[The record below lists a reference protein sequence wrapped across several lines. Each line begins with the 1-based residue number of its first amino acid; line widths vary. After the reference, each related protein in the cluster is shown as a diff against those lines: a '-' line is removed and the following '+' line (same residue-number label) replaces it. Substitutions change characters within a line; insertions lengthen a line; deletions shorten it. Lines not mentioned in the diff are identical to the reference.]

1 MAEYAA
7 NNEEVEDIKAKID
20 IFSLFKSNIDR
31 ILEEQALQIE
41 LSKLLEL
48 QVAFLKFVSQC
59 YPANIEY
66 VNEILSSCCNLWSK
80 RTSSEVNDDSQ
91 KNIVSLLTLPLESL
105 SITVLSL
112 NDYPKLMKFLPFK
125 KRKIVA
131 QNIARVM
138 ILLLDDINNVS
149 LMIGCCKFI
158 NQPQRSQDC
167 EPIDRLPC
175 PNFERR
181 P

>member
-1 MAEYAA
+1 MQKKFFFRLSEFAG
-7 NNEEVEDIKAKID
+7 NSEEVEDIKAKVD
-20 IFSLFKSNIDR
+20 IFNLFKTNIDR
-31 ILEEQALQIE
+31 IIDEQALQIE

-48 QVAFLKFVSQC
+48 QVAFLKFVSQW

-66 VNEILSSCCNLWSK
+66 VNQILSSCCNLCSK
-80 RTSSEVNDDSQ
+80 RSSSEVNDDSQ

-131 QNIARVM
+131 QNIARVNDL
-138 ILLLDDINNVS
+138 IYIQLYI
-149 LMIGCCKFI
+149 
-158 NQPQRSQDC
+158 
-167 EPIDRLPC
+167 
-175 PNFERR
+175 
-181 P
+181 